1 MDGGNII
8 ATEDV
13 HAASFQ
19 ANGFQPIA
27 GASYLNEVDHHLIY
41 RDDKDRHI
49 YIMQPNGQKKIAM
62 FNGNAGEVY
71 CVGGQTYLIDFGHQ
85 SRVEVLDSGSDEPRV
100 ITKESV
106 KSFAVC
112 NDSIVYLTTGNEL
125 KYHAL
130 KSDTGVHLADKIQ
143 AFFLN
148 GDIVAQSGKNIIQ
161 FTTSGLLPEK
171 VYTSS
176 ASDFRLLGATK
187 DAVYFQEDGLLISLE
202 QGERIEWSKNKHT
215 LYKSLLIVDENS
227 IYVVVQD
234 NQNGVPKNILV
245 NLKRG

>member
-1 MDGGNII
+1 MDGGNIV

-19 ANGFQPIA
+19 TNGFQVLT
-27 GASYLNEVDHHLIY
+27 GTSYLNEVDHHLIY
-41 RDDKDRHI
+41 RDDKDRHV
-49 YIMQPNGQKKIAM
+49 YTMQLNGQKKDVM

-71 CVGGQTYLIDFGHQ
+71 CTGGRTYFIDFDNQ
-85 SRVEVLDSGSDEPRV
+85 SRVEVLDPGSDEPRT

-125 KYHAL
+125 KHHTL
-130 KSDTGVHLADKIQ
+130 SSDTGVHLASNIQ
-143 AFFLN
+143 SFFLN

-161 FTTSGLLPEK
+161 FTTSGELPEK

-187 DAVYFQEDGLLISLE
+187 DAVYFQEDGLLISLK
-202 QGERIEWSKNKHT
+202 QGERTEWSKNKHT
-215 LYKSLLIVDENS
+215 LYKSLLVIDENS

-234 NQNGVPKNILV
+234 RQNGIPKNILV